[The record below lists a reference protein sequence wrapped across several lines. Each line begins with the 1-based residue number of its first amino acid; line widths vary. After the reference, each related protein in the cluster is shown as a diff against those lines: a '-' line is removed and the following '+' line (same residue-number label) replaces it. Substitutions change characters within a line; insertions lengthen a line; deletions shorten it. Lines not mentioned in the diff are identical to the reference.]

1 MSVWTCDSIKADVG
15 GVWLARP
22 SDGARPLLGISTD
35 TRTLRP
41 EEAFFAIRGDAM
53 DGHDFLAKAAAAHAG
68 LLVVDRAELT
78 SATVPAGVAVLRV
91 PDVRKALG
99 KLAHAHRLRLEGTR
113 VIAVCGSNGKTTTVR
128 LIESLLKTKLRG
140 NASKKSFNN
149 DIGVPTTILSARKG
163 DQYLICEVGTNAPG
177 EIATLGAIVEPDI
190 AVITSIGRE
199 HLAFLGTVEGVA
211 REEAAILASLRRDG
225 HASVGI
231 VTADAPALSEHLRV
245 APAVITFGVSSRAD
259 LRITRA
265 AHAWE
270 TSADGVARPV
280 LQFTVN
286 DRWAFVTP
294 LVGLHNAGNALA
306 AVAVARR
313 MGIDDETIARALASA
328 AGPEMRWDRQR
339 VGEIEIINDA
349 YNANPDSTVA
359 AVRTFA
365 DLYTRVSGDRPL
377 RREDAAPPPPSRGR
391 ALSGHTDGRR
401 VIVLGDML
409 ELGDH
414 AEANH
419 TEVGER
425 IGELGACDLL
435 VCVGTLTARAA
446 EAAEAAGVSVR
457 RVADT
462 AGGHA
467 TLIASWLAPGDTVLL
482 KGSRGMRLER
492 IIEAVKARGVGTPV
506 VQARGVD
513 GLVPG

>member
-1 MSVWTCDSIKADVG
+1 MSVWTCESIKADVG

-22 SDGARPLLGISTD
+22 GDGARPLLGISTD
-35 TRTLRP
+35 TRTIKP
-41 EEAFFAIRGDAM
+41 EEAFFAIRGEAM
-53 DGHDFLAKAAAAHAG
+53 DGHDYLGKAAAAHAG

-91 PDVRKALG
+91 PDVRRALG
-99 KLAHAHRLRLEGTR
+99 KLAHAHRLRLDGTR

-140 NASKKSFNN
+140 AASKKSFNN

-177 EIATLGAIVEPDI
+177 EIAALGAIVEPDI

-265 AHAWE
+265 EHAWE
-270 TSADGVARPV
+270 TSADGAARPV

-306 AVAVARR
+306 AIAVARR
-313 MGIDDETIARALASA
+313 MGVDDETIARAMASA

-349 YNANPDSTVA
+349 YNANPDSTMA

-365 DLYTRVSGDRPL
+365 DLYPRDGRG
-377 RREDAAPPPPSRGR
+377 EGAAS
-391 ALSGHTDGRR
+391 AGRR

-414 AEANH
+414 GPANH

-435 VCVGTLTARAA
+435 VCAGTLTARAA
-446 EAAEAAGVSVR
+446 EAAEAAGVPVR

-467 TLIASWLAPGDTVLL
+467 TLIASWLQAGDTVLL

-492 IIEAVKARGVGTPV
+492 IIDAVKARGVGTPV

>member
-1 MSVWTCDSIKADVG
+1 MSAWTCESIKSDVG

-35 TRTLRP
+35 TRTIRP
-41 EEAFFAIRGDAM
+41 EEAFFAIRGEAM
-53 DGHDFLAKAAAAHAG
+53 DGHDYLAKAAAMHAG

-128 LIESLLKTKLRG
+128 LIESLLKAKLRG
-140 NASKKSFNN
+140 TASKKSFNN

-177 EIATLGAIVEPDI
+177 EIAALGAIVEPDI

-245 APAVITFGVSSRAD
+245 APAVITFGVSSLAD

-265 AHAWE
+265 THAWE
-270 TSADGVARPV
+270 TSTDGAARPV

-306 AVAVARR
+306 AIAVARR
-313 MGIDDETIARALASA
+313 MGIDDDTVARALASA

-339 VGEIEIINDA
+339 VGEMEIINDA

-365 DLYTRVSGDRPL
+365 DVYPRGGRVER
-377 RREDAAPPPPSRGR
+377 AAS
-391 ALSGHTDGRR
+391 AGRR

-446 EAAEAAGVSVR
+446 EAAEALGGAGITVR

-467 TLIASWLAPGDTVLL
+467 TLIASWLQPGDTVLL

-492 IIEAVKARGVGTPV
+492 IIEAVKVRGVGTPV